1 MPNFYSVI
9 WSKIFQK
16 YTTFSSSFEMMMVE
30 HSKTDGERRVNEF
43 EMKLYLPIRALLFSN
58 IGDLITS

>member
-43 EMKLYLPIRALLFSN
+43 EMKLYLKTGSAN
-58 IGDLITS
+58 